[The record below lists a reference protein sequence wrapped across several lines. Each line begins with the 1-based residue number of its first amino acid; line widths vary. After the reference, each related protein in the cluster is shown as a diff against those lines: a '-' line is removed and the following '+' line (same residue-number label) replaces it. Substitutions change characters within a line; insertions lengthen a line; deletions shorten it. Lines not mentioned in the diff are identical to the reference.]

1 MTGTPDGAK
10 PGTIAI
16 LIARYG
22 RHWLI
27 SEAVGGGYYAVRRH
41 SLSEEVLERRSLSN
55 VMCAGTLGEMARR
68 LAVENERE
76 GRVPGQ

>member
-1 MTGTPDGAK
+1 MTSTPGGAG

-27 SEAVGGGYYAVRRH
+27 SEAMGGGYYAVRRH
-41 SLSEEVLERRSLSN
+41 SLSKEFLDRRNLSN
-55 VMCAGTLGEMARR
+55 VMCAGTLGEMSRR
-68 LAVENERE
+68 LAAERE
-76 GRVPGQ
+76 REDRPLE

>member
-1 MTGTPDGAK
+1 MTGTPDDAK

-27 SEAVGGGYYAVRRH
+27 SEAMGGGYYAVRRQ
-41 SLSEEVLERRSLSN
+41 SLSEEVLDRRNLSN
-55 VMCAGTLGEMARR
+55 VMCTGTLGEMARR
-68 LAVENERE
+68 LAAENERE
-76 GRVPGQ
+76 GRLLGQ

>member
-1 MTGTPDGAK
+1 MTGTPGDAK

-27 SEAVGGGYYAVRRH
+27 SEAMGGGYYAVRRH
-41 SLSEEVLERRSLSN
+41 SLTEEVLDRRNLSN

-68 LAVENERE
+68 LAAERE
-76 GRVPGQ
+76 RENRPLA

>member
-1 MTGTPDGAK
+1 MTGVPGDPT

-41 SLSEEVLERRSLSN
+41 SLSEEVLDKRKLSN

-68 LAVENERE
+68 LAAERE
-76 GRVPGQ
+76 RENRPLG

>member
-1 MTGTPDGAK
+1 MTGTPDDPK

-16 LIARYG
+16 LVARYG

-27 SEAVGGGYYAVRRH
+27 SEAAGGGYYAVRRH
-41 SLSEEVLERRSLSN
+41 SLSEEVLDRRNLSN
-55 VMCAGTLGEMARR
+55 VMCAVTLGGMARR
-68 LAVENERE
+68 LAAENERE

>member
-1 MTGTPDGAK
+1 MTGAPDDAK

-27 SEAVGGGYYAVRRH
+27 SEAAGGGYYAVRRH
-41 SLSEEVLERRSLSN
+41 SLSEEVLGRRNLSN
-55 VMCAGTLGEMARR
+55 VMCAVTLGEMARR
-68 LAVENERE
+68 LAAENERE
-76 GRVPGQ
+76 GR